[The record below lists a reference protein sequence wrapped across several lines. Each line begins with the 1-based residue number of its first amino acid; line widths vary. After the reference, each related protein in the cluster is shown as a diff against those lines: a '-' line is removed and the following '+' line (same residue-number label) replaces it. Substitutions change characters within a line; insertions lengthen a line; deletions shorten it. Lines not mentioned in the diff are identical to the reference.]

1 MSLNDPLAQAL
12 SAINN
17 AENAGKTECIVRP
30 ISKTIKT
37 VLKIFKDKDYIE
49 DFKEISSAR
58 GGIIKVSLQGKI
70 TKCSVIKPR
79 YPVKYS
85 NLEKFEKR
93 YLLAK
98 NIGLIIIS
106 TSKGMILHGEA
117 KDKKLGG
124 RLIAYIY

>member
-17 AENAGKTECIVRP
+17 AGNAGKTECLINPVSN
-30 ISKTIKT
+30 IIKT
-37 VLKIFKDKDYIE
+37 VLKIFKDNGYIE
-49 DFKEISSAR
+49 DFKEITTSR
-58 GGIIKVSLQGKI
+58 GGVIKINLLGKI
-70 TKCSVIKPR
+70 TECSVIKPR

-93 YLLAK
+93 YLPAK

-106 TSKGMILHGEA
+106 TSKGMIIHEQA

-124 RLIAYIY
+124 RLMAYIY